1 MQPENPDTAAAGAVP
16 AGKRGHRGRCDRIVD
31 TRHGQVHAGSPA
43 ATKVAVFAALFGAR
57 PGDVRALR

>member
-1 MQPENPDTAAAGAVP
+1 MQPENRILRLPGLCPRESATTGAGAT
-16 AGKRGHRGRCDRIVD
+16 GIVD